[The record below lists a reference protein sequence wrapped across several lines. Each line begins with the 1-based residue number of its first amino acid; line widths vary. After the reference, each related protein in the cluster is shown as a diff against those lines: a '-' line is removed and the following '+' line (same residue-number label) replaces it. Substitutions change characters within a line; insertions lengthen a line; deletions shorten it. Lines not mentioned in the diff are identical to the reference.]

1 MRKRIS
7 AAMIAMAALAVSGCS
22 SSKPAPTQET
32 TTVSPE
38 TTAQETKSAAKETE
52 APETKAEETKSSVA
66 PIKLPDYHYTRE
78 NFPRMDGSTA
88 TVPLG
93 KAIASAFLDSSEAE
107 VDDLC
112 RFNRTTQSFRN
123 LLAGDADI
131 LIVGEPN
138 AKVFKEMEEAGFK
151 YRIENFATDALI
163 FVVNEDNPV
172 DSLTTDQ
179 IRDIYSGK
187 ITNWKEVGGNDAE
200 IVPFQRNEGAGSQA
214 LILKHIMKDTPMM
227 DAPKGLVATEMGELM
242 TAVKSYDN
250 SANAIGYSVY
260 YYANDMKMA
269 KGLKIIAVDGVS
281 PNPETIRSEEYP
293 HRNAYYSVI
302 PEDADPTDEHV
313 KGARVLYDWL
323 VSTDGQRLISKMGYV
338 SVMDVSSYGDSVS
351 DTGHNHQDNFTRLND
366 APAGTLTDV
375 TPGGDYG
382 MLIPYDG
389 TSLYVSYG
397 YGADGE
403 DADGYSYLAGY
414 MSGFFDTKGRLITD
428 PVYNSIRVIDYYDY
442 VEKNEISLPYY
453 RAVKYDLPYDSV
465 AFNSEEVTLP
475 SESIHQKLISKDGSF
490 VSPEYGYISGMRD
503 HVLCKST
510 DETNDFV
517 IYDLNA
523 DVVMTYDEL
532 NKANDGM
539 IAKKLNQ
546 GEYLCEVSYSDGY
559 YVFYLNDGY
568 YYVDADTKKI
578 VLGPYNYAEPFKDG
592 RAFVRVGNF
601 ASVIDKTGKE
611 YIGSGYD
618 MADVLRNGYS
628 VGKNDAGTDLYGKD
642 GKLLKKLPVCNS
654 IGVYDWGFYQ
664 TFPSDSGWYSVY
676 YDNDGNEL
684 LNDEENIWNCGEKSP
699 VAYAYGTKN
708 GPENVNFENSE
719 GIWLKNLLTG
729 KSKFIEGA
737 SYAYPFYT
745 IEGTADVPYI
755 KVTTYANEDLDASEC
770 VYDEGFNEVFHID
783 NGYVNITSDVLTN
796 EWLFVCDDSHG
807 NHYSLYDR
815 SFKPLAET
823 ESYPEVY
830 ENYIVSTC
838 DNASI
843 GLDPKGKEIFCYEMK
858 GAYGNE

>member
-7 AAMIAMAALAVSGCS
+7 AAMIIMAALAVSGCS
-22 SSKPAPTQET
+22 GNKPAAAPET

-38 TTAQETKSAAKETE
+38 TTAPVKESKPQETEGQEKKDEEKKPSAQ
-52 APETKAEETKSSVA
+52 
-66 PIKLPDYHYTRE
+66 PIKLPDFRYTRE
-78 NFPRMDGSTA
+78 NFPRMDGSTS

-93 KAIASAFLDSSEAE
+93 KAIASTFLNSSPEDVE
-107 VDDLC
+107 DLC

-138 AKVFKEMEEAGFK
+138 AKVFQEMEEANFK
-151 YRIENFATDALI
+151 YRMEVFSNDALI

-227 DAPKGLVATEMGELM
+227 EPPKGLVASEMGELM

-269 KGLKIIAVDGVS
+269 KGLKIIAVDGVQ
-281 PNPETIRSEEYP
+281 PNPETIRNETYP
-293 HRNAYYSVI
+293 HRNASYCVI
-302 PEDADPTDEHV
+302 PEDADTSDERV

-323 VSTDGQRLISKMGYV
+323 LSEDGQRLVSSMGYV
-338 SVMDVSSYGDSVS
+338 SVMDVSSFGDKSS
-351 DTGHNHQDNFTRLND
+351 AAGHNHQDNFTRLND
-366 APAGTLTDV
+366 APAGTLTEVSPRD
-375 TPGGDYG
+375 DYG
-382 MLIPYDG
+382 LLIPYDG
-389 TSLYVSYG
+389 SSLYVSYG
-397 YGADGE
+397 YGPDGDDE
-403 DADGYSYLAGY
+403 DGYSYLAGY

-428 PVYNSIRVIDYYDY
+428 PVYNSIRVMDYYD
-442 VEKNEISLPYY
+442 VIERNEFSLPFY
-453 RAVKYDLPYDSV
+453 RAVKYDLPYDSA
-465 AFNSEEVTLP
+465 AFNSEDVTLP
-475 SESIHQKLISKDGSF
+475 SENIHQQFIAKDGSF
-490 VSPEYGYISGMRD
+490 VSPEFGYISGMRD
-503 HVLCKST
+503 HILCKSA

-523 DVVMTYDEL
+523 EIVMTYDEL
-532 NKANDGM
+532 NKANNGI

-546 GEYLCEVSYSDGY
+546 GEYLSDVSYGDGY
-559 YVFYLNDGY
+559 YVFYFNDGY
-568 YYVDADTKKI
+568 YYVDENTKKI
-578 VLGPYNYAEPFKDG
+578 VLGPYSYAEPFRDG
-592 RAFVRVGNF
+592 RAFVRNGDF
-601 ASVIDKTGKE
+601 ASVIDINGKD

-618 MADVLRNGYS
+618 MAELLDNGYA
-628 VGKNDAGTDLYGKD
+628 VGKNDSVTVLYDND
-642 GKLLKKLPVCNS
+642 GKELRKFPACNS

-664 TFPSDSGWYSVY
+664 NFQSDNGWYYIY

-699 VAYAYGTKN
+699 IAYAYGTKN
-708 GPENVNFENSE
+708 GPEKLDAENSE

-729 KSKFIEGA
+729 KSLFIEGA

-755 KVTTYANEDLDASEC
+755 KVTTYTNDDLDSSESI
-770 VYDEGFNEVFHID
+770 YDEALKEVFHVD
-783 NGYVNITSDVLTN
+783 NGYINITSDVLTN
-796 EWLFVCDDSHG
+796 EWLFVGDDPSAT
-807 NHYSLYDR
+807 SFKLYDK
-815 SFKPLAET
+815 SFRLLTEN

-830 ENYIVSTC
+830 DSYIVNTC

-843 GLDPKGKEIFCYEMK
+843 GFDPKGNEIFCYEMK
-858 GAYGNE
+858 GSYGNE